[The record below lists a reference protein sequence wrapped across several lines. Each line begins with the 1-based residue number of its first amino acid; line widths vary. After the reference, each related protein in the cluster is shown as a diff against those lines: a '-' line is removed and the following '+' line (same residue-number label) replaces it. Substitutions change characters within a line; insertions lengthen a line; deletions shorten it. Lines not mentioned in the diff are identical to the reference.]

1 MLEAPKPKL
10 SKQERV
16 AQNIKRLKETGSYCV
31 KTASNNLKEGQT
43 PLQEIND
50 RINQAHSIN
59 EIFLDMKILMTAV
72 ATAKGYIKKGQSK
85 IRKGGTPDDFLNYC
99 TMKMCERWK
108 RQGDILTSAVGQTKI
123 DNWCAYGQ
131 IVMFNYLIE
140 YNKSIFD
147 MDVSQIPLQV
157 DKDGEITEVEVE
169 DSNSLV
175 GFQDIALYQSI
186 STRVIKDALSH
197 MPLELQVYAI
207 DILYYLTYEKL
218 LDKAKENF
226 VKIGVKFFRRMLQN
240 ELGD

>member
-1 MLEAPKPKL
+1 MLEVPKTRL
-10 SKQERV
+10 SKKERV
-16 AQNIKRLKETGSYCV
+16 AQNLKRLKETGSYCV
-31 KTASNNLKEGQT
+31 KTASNNLKKGQE

-50 RINQAHSIN
+50 RINKSKSVN

-99 TMKMCERWK
+99 TMRMCERWK
-108 RQGDILTSAVGQTKI
+108 RQGDILTSQVGQTKI

-147 MDVSQIPLQV
+147 MDVSQIPMQI
-157 DKDGEITEVEVE
+157 DKDGEISEIEIE
-169 DSNSLV
+169 DPAGLT
-175 GFQDIALYQSI
+175 GFQQISLYQNI
-186 STRVIKDALSH
+186 SNNAIYSAVENL
-197 MPLELQVYAI
+197 PCELKIYLI
-207 DILYYLTYEKL
+207 DILYYIIYDKF
-218 LDKAKENF
+218 LDKSKKDF
-226 VKIGVKFFRRMLQN
+226 VIIGVKFFRRTLQN